1 MIFAE
6 WLKKMENTISSEN
19 RYLMYLLN
27 RKINTIVVSNF
38 FRLMSQEEFVKYFH
52 QMCNISLFTVHSSM
66 TSNVQYSINGFENS
80 SNLIQDYKS
89 VNIRISS
96 RKHLQIKK
104 DSLLNKVDIFNYF
117 KESLTVYNILI
128 QQILNKY
135 NITFDSLLANLVK
148 NKTFVKRLND
158 IFGKSQSIDE
168 EIFNN

>member
-1 MIFAE
+1 MISLLNRITIFEFEFFKSNLSKFLSENSLITYDMIFAE

-96 RKHLQIKK
+96 RKHLQIRK

-117 KESLTVYNILI
+117 KETLTVYNILI
-128 QQILNKY
+128 
-135 NITFDSLLANLVK
+135 
-148 NKTFVKRLND
+148 
-158 IFGKSQSIDE
+158 
-168 EIFNN
+168 